1 MHNYTESVSAQ
12 RINIH
17 HNAPKPA
24 YLPDGAHPD
33 ANTRVLSV
41 LAIGLAV
48 SRLCFRS
55 CRQSLPCPAE
65 EAFSYRRKARS
76 APQDTPYRTPEKPF
90 LRRGRARSVPAD
102 ASFTLHSSMR
112 PDAEEPVPHQP
123 AMPEERSG
131 FLFHDF
137 PLSKHFTIRTHI
149 YALPHLSS
157 TPLLT
162 CLRPARKP
170 RTPYRCPA
178 DAPTPQLFAATG
190 RILKKND

>member
-1 MHNYTESVSAQ
+1 MHNYAESVSAQ

-41 LAIGLAV
+41 LAIGLTV
-48 SRLCFRS
+48 SRLRFSDR
-55 CRQSLPCPAE
+55 RQSLPCPAE
-65 EAFSYRRKARS
+65 EALSYRRKARS

-90 LRRGRARSVPAD
+90 LRRPFRPSD
-102 ASFTLHSSMR
+102 ASFTLHNSMR
-112 PDAEEPVPHQP
+112 PDAEEPVPHRS

-137 PLSKHFTIRTHI
+137 PLSKHFTTRTHI
-149 YALPHLSS
+149 YALPRLSS

-170 RTPYRCPA
+170 RTPYRRPA